1 DIPAE
6 RQERLNKGLC
16 FNCNNKWVRGHKCP
30 GKFRQ
35 MMADD
40 GDETGQKPEV
50 DVIKAVQSGDISILN
65 SLVGHRSVRSLQL
78 WGRIGLGSSCSV

>member
-1 DIPAE
+1 
-6 RQERLNKGLC
+6 
-16 FNCNNKWVRGHKCP
+16 
-30 GKFRQ
+30 

-78 WGRIGLGSSCSV
+78 WGRIGL